1 VSRMTPALLPSAR
14 PAAVPPPPGKS
25 VSAPCLVGRGSHQ
38 VIADCQQPDIQASRQ
53 PDGESVEGA
62 SPRHQTEPRLAL
74 AGDQGVVKVA
84 NEDVGGRPASAALAV
99 PAFLSVFFIIE
110 SFGPFLMGFWLVSS
124 QHAQALLDL
133 PTNAGLQTLML
144 LQLVVGGNVVLF
156 ASGSGASFPWP
167 SRPPAAL
174 FSLLLLAQV
183 ATTLICATGV
193 LVEPISWQVI
203 GWVWAYNLMWLA
215 ILRGIW
221 LTVGCLAPCCA
232 APEFEQGGEGPLI
245 VAATAAGDRGD
256 RLRPYLVSSERAAA
270 DRLP

>member
-1 VSRMTPALLPSAR
+1 M
-14 PAAVPPPPGKS
+14 
-25 VSAPCLVGRGSHQ
+25 SAPCLVGRGSHQ
-38 VIADCQQPDIQASRQ
+38 AIADGQQPDIQASRQ
-53 PDGESVEGA
+53 PDSEPFEGA

-74 AGDQGVVKVA
+74 AGDQGVV
-84 NEDVGGRPASAALAV
+84 NEEHGGRQVFAALAIR
-99 PAFLSVFFIIE
+99 AFLSVFFIVE

-133 PTNAGLQTLML
+133 PTNGGLQTLML

-167 SRPPAAL
+167 SRRPAAL
-174 FSLLLLAQV
+174 FSLLLFAQV

-232 APEFEQGGEGPLI
+232 APEFEQAGEGPSI

>member
-1 VSRMTPALLPSAR
+1 MSRMNSVLLPSAR
-14 PAAVPPPPGKS
+14 PAALSRPPGRP

-38 VIADCQQPDIQASRQ
+38 VVADGQQPAIEASGQ
-53 PDGESVEGA
+53 PDGEPVEGA
-62 SPRHQTEPRLAL
+62 SLRHQTEPRLAL
-74 AGDQGVVKVA
+74 AYDHGVGKEEHGGQRVSAVSAVA
-84 NEDVGGRPASAALAV
+84 V
-99 PAFLSVFFIIE
+99 FLSVFFIVE

-133 PTNAGLQTLML
+133 PTNGGLQTLML

-193 LVEPISWQVI
+193 LVEPIAWQVI

-232 APEFEQGGEGPLI
+232 APEFEQGGEGPSI
-245 VAATAAGDRGD
+245 VAATAAGNRGD